1 MLLGMAHLHLRFG
14 TLWLT
19 YGLVQDW
26 SPISRWI
33 ELAIELA
40 IAVDGPRVLVRI
52 RFLIEQVINIP
63 VHILRIVL
71 LVITT
76 L

>member
-1 MLLGMAHLHLRFG
+1 MLLGMTHLHLRFG
-14 TLWLT
+14 TRWLT
-19 YGLVQDW
+19 YGLVQNW
-26 SPISRWI
+26 SPISRRI

-40 IAVDGPRVLVRI
+40 VTVDRPRVLVRI
-52 RFLIEQVINIP
+52 RFLIEQVVNIP
-63 VHILRIVL
+63 VHIWWIVL